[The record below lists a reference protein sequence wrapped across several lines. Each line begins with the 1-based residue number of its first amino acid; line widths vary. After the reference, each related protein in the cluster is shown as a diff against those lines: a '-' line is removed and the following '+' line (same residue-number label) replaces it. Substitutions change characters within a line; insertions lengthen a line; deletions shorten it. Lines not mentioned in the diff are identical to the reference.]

1 VCICNIPYT
10 TILCKYM
17 DVTRAKTWQDDEQQ
31 VADVRSIRETAR
43 TDARY
48 AIIRT
53 GTATIHNLA
62 SGNGDTRIM
71 AEKKSKTDV
80 TARDKSGKPTNHNC
94 ANCGERIM
102 NDREMVVVMDG
113 RRRNK
118 TYHHRA
124 CFQKSIA

>member
-1 VCICNIPYT
+1 
-10 TILCKYM
+10 M
-17 DVTRAKTWQDDEQQ
+17 DVTRAKTWQDEERQGSS
-31 VADVRSIRETAR
+31 ARPIHAMAR
-43 TDARY
+43 TDARH
-48 AIIRT
+48 AIICA
-53 GTATIHNLA
+53 GTVTIHNLA
-62 SGNGDTRIM
+62 SGNGETRIM